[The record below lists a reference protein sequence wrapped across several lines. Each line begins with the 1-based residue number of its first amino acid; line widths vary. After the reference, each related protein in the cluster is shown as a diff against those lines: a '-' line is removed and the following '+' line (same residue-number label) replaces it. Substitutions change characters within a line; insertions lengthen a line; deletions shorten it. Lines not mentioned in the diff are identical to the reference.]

1 MVTRGMPTKRISA
14 PCLMSA
20 TGAAAEATAAIG
32 SPRSSL
38 TSPKS
43 RQQRRATIQILPRKQ
58 TEREITLPN
67 TNTKIKRTNSITF
80 SESVRVK
87 QIVPIKSLIGDS
99 EESLSQIWYMPDEFD
114 DMKEEC
120 AELVNQMSESS
131 DAIVALSEHDPK
143 LLQKLLKSIRGLEK
157 YLNSEEVLDLRYK
170 AWDSVLDEQEYQM
183 MDGYFDENEIAEA
196 YRRHT
201 TLSRMQAWQRGQ
213 QDADE
218 SLNMNSPKP
227 SSRKQQQNQKQSEK
241 KRIIRQGGNDPQISQ
256 ILPCTA

>member
-87 QIVPIKSLIGDS
+87 QIVPIKALIGDR

-131 DAIVALSEHDPK
+131 DSPARA
-143 LLQKLLKSIRGLEK
+143 
-157 YLNSEEVLDLRYK
+157 
-170 AWDSVLDEQEYQM
+170 A
-183 MDGYFDENEIAEA
+183 
-196 YRRHT
+196 
-201 TLSRMQAWQRGQ
+201 TLSF
-213 QDADE
+213 
-218 SLNMNSPKP
+218 
-227 SSRKQQQNQKQSEK
+227 
-241 KRIIRQGGNDPQISQ
+241 
-256 ILPCTA
+256 